1 MSSTFMRGFQLLE
14 LAIVLVA
21 LGVIT
26 LMATFAFS
34 GVDQKNTRAQ
44 SAAEAENAREAIRA
58 FLLAN
63 KRLPC
68 PDTNADGHENCG
80 GGESGYLPYASL
92 GLTENTHNRMRYSV
106 YRASGTNDATR
117 LEERTGD
124 AEGDPDYRGY
134 GDTLAAL
141 TQIPATPL
149 DGAHIRVAGLAPNG
163 ASDCAS
169 TATHPAFALVVPNR
183 DADGSGN
190 PLDGLNAGVAVG
202 SAGGCIAS
210 PRQPA
215 AWNYDDFVLA
225 ESAAALTGWL
235 ARHIN

>member
-1 MSSTFMRGFQLLE
+1 MSASSIRGFQLLE
-14 LAIVLVA
+14 LAIVLAA

-26 LMATFAFS
+26 LMASFAFS

-68 PDTNADGHENCG
+68 PDTNADSHEDCG
-80 GGESGYLPYASL
+80 GTAESGHLPYASL

-106 YRASGTNDATR
+106 YRAAAPNDVTQLA
-117 LEERTGD
+117 ERTDD

-141 TQIPATPL
+141 AQIPAMPL
-149 DGAHIRVAGLAPNG
+149 DEAHIHITGLAADG
-163 ASDCAS
+163 ASDCA
-169 TATHPAFALVVPNR
+169 AAAHPAFALIVPNR
-183 DADGSGN
+183 DADGDSN
-190 PLDGLNAGVAVG
+190 VLDGANA
-202 SAGGCIAS
+202 AGLCLAS

-225 ESAAALTGWL
+225 ESAAALAGWL